1 MDQAEY
7 DACIIRLVNEKK
19 GYKAIKDLAVHLSMK
34 HANLQVV
41 ERELNAEQVAVR
53 RICKS
58 KQSAREK
65 VQCIKELISEDTER

>member
-7 DACIIRLVNEKK
+7 EACINRLVDEKK
-19 GYKAIKDLAVHLSMK
+19 GYKAIKDLAVLLSMK
-34 HANLQVV
+34 HANLKTV
-41 ERELNAEQVAVR
+41 EKELNAEQMAIR

-65 VQCIKELISEDTER
+65 VQGINDLISEDTE